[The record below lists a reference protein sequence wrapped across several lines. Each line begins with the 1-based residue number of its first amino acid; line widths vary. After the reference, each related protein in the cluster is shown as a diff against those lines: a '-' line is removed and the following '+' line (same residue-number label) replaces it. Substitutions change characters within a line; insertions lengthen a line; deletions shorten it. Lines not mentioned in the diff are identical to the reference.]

1 MLKRTAAT
9 ALILTL
15 LHTSAAAADCASQY
29 LRAAREVG
37 HGEGRHLI
45 FHAYDAKLLAPHG
58 TFAMNKPFALTLTY
72 RMQFSGK
79 AIARE
84 AAAQMRR
91 MNVAGENDIN
101 RWQQLMQTIFPDVT
115 PGMAIT
121 GLRLKSGATVFCTT
135 DGEIGRMTDPAFA
148 DAFFSIWL
156 GAGAENQDLRHQLTG
171 TP

>member
-1 MLKRTAAT
+1 MLKRLPAYAVM
-9 ALILTL
+9 LTL
-15 LHTSAAAADCASQY
+15 LSAPAAAADCASKY
-29 LRAAREVG
+29 LRDVREVG
-37 HGEGRHLI
+37 QGEGRRFV
-45 FHAYDAKLLAPHG
+45 FHAYDAKLLAPQG
-58 TFAMNKPFALTLTY
+58 TYSENKPFALTLTY

-91 MNVAGENDIN
+91 MNVAGESDIN

-135 DGEIGRMTDPAFA
+135 NGEIGRMTDPAFA